1 MWWDLP
7 PTPHLPE
14 CMSRSYVYGCAGGVA
29 RFRSPG
35 KNLKYEDAEK
45 IPQVNFEIIT
55 NIKPQLALPITQKVG
70 EHNTPAIA
78 RDASNDSNDS
88 NASAA
93 VNVNLSETTS

>member
-14 CMSRSYVYGCAGGVA
+14 CMSSTAMVCAIAGLA
-29 RFRSPG
+29 CFRSPG

-93 VNVNLSETTS
+93 FNVNLSETTS